1 MYCPGDPRGF
11 LLRALVLPLAVAVAA
26 AAHAQEQEER
36 APRNVGIGGTNSII
50 PSIFTHARPAVTV
63 TIKVDALATEY
74 RKGIKLVNF
83 NSIGGY
89 DERPENHHG
98 YVASC
103 EAFFYELYLA
113 KIDAESVSTSFAMQG
128 YSNPWIDDA
137 ICGVEV
143 YERPPSGSEGD
154 SVFFL
159 FHALSGD
166 EPELDGLPGLDL
178 PGDGRSRTV
187 DVSVSSFGDYHNVGI
202 HHQNFGRV
210 VEIEVAPDAPSACSG
225 IGSGMTIPQFP
236 TRGHADEYVWNITA
250 PRVAR
255 GSPVLVCRIRAVT
268 HWEGRVVKEAYDTV
282 TFFGASDSGGGC
294 TIEDLGMLSGAGVTR
309 EGYWRSD
316 CVSPNYVGEYARY
329 YSFVLTRARDVR
341 IDLESPSVDTWLDL
355 RQGAGTSGTVVET
368 DNDGGTGT
376 NALIDTRLD
385 AGTYTIE
392 ATTLR
397 TARSGPFTLTVRTS
411 GDGSDR
417 AALVALYEETNG
429 SGWTNR
435 TNWLSREP
443 LSEWYGVSTN
453 ADGRVIEIDLDGNG
467 LSGSIP
473 GALRDIASLERLD
486 LGPQPPDTPSGQP
499 LFNMLTGPI
508 PPELGSLTNLV
519 FLDLGFNELSGPI
532 PRELGS
538 LVNLESLFLP
548 DNRLSGQ
555 IPLELANLAKLE
567 KLYLNKNTLTG
578 PIPEW
583 LGTLTNLRW
592 LILGGSGLTGPV
604 PRQLGN
610 LADLERLGLW
620 RLGLTGPMPLWLGT
634 MGSLRSLSLS
644 RNELTGGIPPE
655 LGDLVNLE
663 SLFLYE
669 NPLTGPV
676 PRSLTQLSLGYF
688 WIHATGACVPA
699 DTTFRHGSQRLRTS
713 AVTSADRA
721 LATLPIIPSFVELRQ
736 SGQCTSGNF
745 VNGSR
750 LCAHV
755 RAWQSCSGRIRR

>member
-411 GDGSDR
+411 GDAGASSSESLLLTAPAVEGIYYFGACVTAAAESNTDNNCSSSRRITVTDANLDR
-417 AALVALYEETNG
+417 AVLVELYNATNG
-429 SGWTNR
+429 SNWYR
-435 TNWLSREP
+435 KANWLSND
-443 LSEWYGVSTN
+443 SISTWHGVETDG
-453 ADGRVIEIDLDGNG
+453 AGRVTHLSLSDNQLSGPIPSSLGNLASLQILFADENQ

-473 GALRDIASLERLD
+473 SSLGNLANLEHLV
-486 LGPQPPDTPSGQP
+486 LSGNQ
-499 LFNMLTGPI
+499 
-508 PPELGSLTNLV
+508 
-519 FLDLGFNELSGPI
+519 LSGPI
-532 PRELGS
+532 PSSLGKPGQPGSAVSFKEPVERADSRRAREPG
-538 LVNLESLFLP
+538 EA
-548 DNRLSGQ
+548 D
-555 IPLELANLAKLE
+555 LA
-567 KLYLNKNTLTG
+567 
-578 PIPEW
+578 
-583 LGTLTNLRW
+583 
-592 LILGGSGLTGPV
+592 V
-604 PRQLGN
+604 PRQRHGTLSRI
-610 LADLERLGLW
+610 RLSHGI
-620 RLGLTGPMPLWLGT
+620 RVCPP
-634 MGSLRSLSLS
+634 GSARRRSL
-644 RNELTGGIPPE
+644 
-655 LGDLVNLE
+655 
-663 SLFLYE
+663 
-669 NPLTGPV
+669 
-676 PRSLTQLSLGYF
+676 Q
-688 WIHATGACVPA
+688 
-699 DTTFRHGSQRLRTS
+699 
-713 AVTSADRA
+713 
-721 LATLPIIPSFVELRQ
+721 
-736 SGQCTSGNF
+736 
-745 VNGSR
+745 
-750 LCAHV
+750 
-755 RAWQSCSGRIRR
+755 